1 MYHVT
6 GTGLTAII
14 LYLLSWFLYRNGF
27 YSQKFHRKIWNT
39 LLALAFICTALAGI
53 FLALQINYKWNIPV
67 IKTILSWHVEF
78 GIATALT
85 GIFHFVWHLK
95 YFKEIFGRSNH
106 EVPEIQEVTVHPGN
120 IGANLFIIGFISSAL
135 QLLLLKEIMN
145 ISGGY
150 ELIAGTFLGSWLT
163 GSAAGSVMA
172 GRSRLTDIRKIN
184 LVFSLSP
191 LASIALLLLLAR
203 LFLKTGET
211 PSFLVSIIYTFLVLF
226 PFCFVS
232 GFAFVKL
239 INTASSGNNWVP
251 GKSFSIETIG
261 GIAAGIAVSVVGSG
275 RINTYQTLL
284 LVVIM
289 GIAYSLLTFFTRS
302 KTTALLVRITASAI
316 SAFIVFSSPDVYF
329 RQALLRGTE
338 ITESND
344 TPYGNITKGV
354 YGGEQNIYY
363 DQRLMTYGDDVAER
377 EENIHYALLQ
387 SDNPRNVLLISGRLA
402 SCLQELGKYPV
413 RKVVYV
419 ERDPALAAIEEIH
432 DSISPVNL
440 VVKNEDALGYIT
452 RTSEKFD
459 AALVMLPAPSSL
471 LLNRYYTSGFFRD
484 IKNIMQPDGIFCCS
498 PGINT
503 NYFNQ
508 ESINLYSSIFNSLKS
523 AFGNVIPV
531 AGNKLYFIASDK
543 ELSTAFCDLSSRR
556 QINNIYVGPDYLSDE
571 LTAVRS
577 SEVTR
582 LMDQKTLP
590 NTGAFPIASFY
601 FQTFSLSKNLNEKI
615 PAIILLVILFILP
628 MATMKRTNMMMAMS
642 ALALAGYEIIL
653 LLMLQL
659 TVGNMYQVTGL
670 IVAGIMAGLAAGSGL
685 KLRFRMF
692 GKSWLKALVLIT
704 LYLLVFLAVDPI
716 LQIRSRFM
724 ATAFLVLSGFLP
736 ALVTGS
742 LFRILTMP
750 GGRSP
755 AASAVYSADLRGSA
769 LGFIVFSGLII
780 PLCGIRISLLLLPVL
795 IFAGFL
801 SGPAGS
807 RSRI

>member
-1 MYHVT
+1 MYHVI
-6 GTGLTAII
+6 GTGLTATI
-14 LYLLSWFLYRNGF
+14 LYLLSWFFYRNGF
-27 YSQKFHRKIWNT
+27 YSQKFHRKIWNS
-39 LLALAFICTALAGI
+39 LLALAFVCTALAGV

-85 GIFHFVWHLK
+85 GIFHFLWHLK
-95 YFKEIFGRSNH
+95 YFKEAIGRSSH
-106 EVPEIQEVTVHPGN
+106 EVPEIQQATVHPGN
-120 IGANLFIIGFISSAL
+120 IGANLFMIGFISSSL

-150 ELIAGTFLGSWLT
+150 ELIAGAFLGSWLT

-172 GRSRLTDIRKIN
+172 GRSRLADTRKIN
-184 LVFSLSP
+184 LVFSVSP
-191 LASIALLLLLAR
+191 LASLALLMLLAR

-211 PSFLVSIIYTFLVLF
+211 PSFLVSIIYTLLVLF

-232 GFAFVKL
+232 GFTFVKL
-239 INTASSGNNWVP
+239 INAASSGNNYVP

-261 GIAAGIAVSVVGSG
+261 GIVAGIAISIVGSG

-284 LVVIM
+284 LIVIM
-289 GIAYSLLTFFTRS
+289 GVAYTLLTFYTGSKRS
-302 KTTALLVRITASAI
+302 ALMVRITSALISAI
-316 SAFIVFSSPDVYF
+316 IIFSSPDVYF
-329 RQALLRGTE
+329 RQALLRGTD
-338 ITESND
+338 ITESTD
-344 TPYGNITKGV
+344 TPYGNITTGV

-363 DQRLMTYGDDVAER
+363 DQRLVAYGNDVAER
-377 EENIHYALLQ
+377 EEDIHYALLQ
-387 SDNPRNVLLISGRLA
+387 SDNPRSVLLISGRLT
-402 SCLQELGKYPV
+402 SCLQEIGKYPV
-413 RKVVYV
+413 QKVVYV
-419 ERDPALAAIEEIH
+419 ERDPALAAIEET
-432 DSISPVNL
+432 DERTGPADL
-440 VVKNEDALGYIT
+440 VIKNEDALGFISG
-452 RTSEKFD
+452 TSERFD
-459 AALVMLPAPSSL
+459 AALVLLPAPSSL
-471 LLNRYYTSGFFRD
+471 LLNRYYTSEFFRD
-484 IKNIMQPDGIFCCS
+484 VRNVLQPDGIFCCS

-508 ESINLYSSIFNSLKS
+508 ESINLYSSVFNSLKS
-523 AFGNVIPV
+523 AFRNVVAV

-543 ELSTAFCDLSSRR
+543 DLSTAFCDLCSRK

-571 LTAVRS
+571 LTAARS
-577 SEVTR
+577 AEVTR
-582 LMDQKTLP
+582 LLNQQTRL
-590 NTGAFPIASFY
+590 NTAAFPIGSFY
-601 FQTFSLSKNLNEKI
+601 FQTFSLSKNLDEKI

-628 MATMKRTNMMMAMS
+628 MATIRRNNMMMAMS
-642 ALALAGYEIIL
+642 ALALAGYEMIL

-670 IVAGIMAGLAAGSGL
+670 IVAGIMGGLAAGSGMR
-685 KLRFRMF
+685 LRLHIFD
-692 GKSWLKALVLIT
+692 KSWLKALVLIT

-716 LQIRSRFM
+716 LGIRSRFL
-724 ATAFLVLSGFLP
+724 ATALLVLSGFLP

-742 LFRILTMP
+742 LFRALTMP
-750 GGRSP
+750 GGRSLT
-755 AASAVYSADLRGSA
+755 ASVVYSADLRGSA

-801 SGPAGS
+801 SGLAGS